1 MTACPWT
8 HSRRLRLHLCFFLSP
23 PSSLSSVKQLLMDEI
38 QNKYVLY
45 ESKER
50 SSKQKQ
56 IKFEIIDLDFYR
68 GKVKIT

>member
-1 MTACPWT
+1 
-8 HSRRLRLHLCFFLSP
+8 
-23 PSSLSSVKQLLMDEI
+23 MDEI

-56 IKFEIIDLDFYR
+56 IKFEIIDLDIYR
-68 GKVKIT
+68 GKVKITYTYGRADTLSGLHKVVIGVKYWE

>member
-1 MTACPWT
+1 
-8 HSRRLRLHLCFFLSP
+8 
-23 PSSLSSVKQLLMDEI
+23 MDKI

-56 IKFEIIDLDFYR
+56 IKFEIIDLDIYR
-68 GKVKIT
+68 GKVKITYTYGRSDTLSGLHKVVIGVKYWE

>member
-1 MTACPWT
+1 
-8 HSRRLRLHLCFFLSP
+8 
-23 PSSLSSVKQLLMDEI
+23 MDEI

-56 IKFEIIDLDFYR
+56 IKFEIIDLDIYC